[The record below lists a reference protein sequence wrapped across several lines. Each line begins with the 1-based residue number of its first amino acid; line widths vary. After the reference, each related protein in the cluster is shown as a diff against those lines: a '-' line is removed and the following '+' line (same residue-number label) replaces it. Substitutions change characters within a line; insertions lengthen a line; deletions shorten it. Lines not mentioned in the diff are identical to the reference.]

1 MGVPKFLFLPK
12 KNRVFGTK
20 LTFLVIFFICR
31 IGLKGE
37 LFFIKFDEFFFI
49 KFDEFFFY
57 KSGYS
62 SLQDLIYPRPTQK
75 IGYLA

>member
-1 MGVPKFLFLPK
+1 MGVPNFLFLPP

-20 LTFLVIFFICR
+20 LTFSVIFFICR

-37 LFFIKFDEFFFI
+37 LFFIKFDEV
-49 KFDEFFFY
+49 FFY